1 MPRISACA
9 KGLRIKATSC
19 SPARRMS
26 ATNWPRPRIS
36 RSSSFRG
43 SRTPTPCPAPAPLAE
58 GNSRSLRTV
67 AFSPI
72 ELTLTSLRR
81 NGLRQNWRYCV
92 VSRTGAQT
100 ERGLQQTLGENFMV
114 LVVAKDKSSGTFS
127 DHRDVGVH
135 AHFERADFAATAEH
149 LGRVG
154 CDHRHDLFKREAERH
169 HRAHRLDETELG
181 LAGEGMIFVVLV
193 LVRGA
198 GGRRHVGV
206 VTVNVRAERG
216 GNDTGSN
223 RFFGETIG
231 EVAAV
236 TDIDLQAAIERRL
249 NHRMHFT
256 LAVNEAAGMTRERMR
271 QHIAFSQQRNHAR

>member
-67 AFSPI
+67 AFSLI

-81 NGLRQNWRYCV
+81 NGLRQNWRYRV

-100 ERGLQQTLGENFMV
+100 KRGLQQTLGDDFMV

-169 HRAHRLDETELG
+169 HRTHRLNQAELG
-181 LAGEGMIFVVLV
+181 LAGEGMIFVVLM
-193 LVRGA
+193 LVGRA
-198 GGRRHVGV
+198 GGRRHMGV
-206 VTVNVRAERG
+206 VTVNVSAKCGRNNAGGERLL
-216 GNDTGSN
+216 
-223 RFFGETIG
+223 GETIG
-231 EVAAV
+231 EMAAV
-236 TDIDLQAAIERRL
+236 TDVDLQA
-249 NHRMHFT
+249 
-256 LAVNEAAGMTRERMR
+256 
-271 QHIAFSQQRNHAR
+271 